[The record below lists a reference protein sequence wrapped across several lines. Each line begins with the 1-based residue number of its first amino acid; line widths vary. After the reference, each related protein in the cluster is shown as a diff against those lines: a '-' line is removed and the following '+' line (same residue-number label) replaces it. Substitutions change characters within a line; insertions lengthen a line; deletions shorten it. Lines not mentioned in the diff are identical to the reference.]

1 MIFKIRVLP
10 ALEDIERKRERESV
24 AFKETG
30 EQAVKVEKIMDMMEG
45 LKEAQVEGG
54 SSICSMDRGVKASL
68 AEDGVLTK
76 QEMIKETVLVQ
87 QGLVKRTY
95 NAMANKRI
103 FSVK

>member
-30 EQAVKVEKIMDMMEG
+30 EQAVKVEKIMDMVEV

-54 SSICSMDRGVKASL
+54 SSICSMDRGV
-68 AEDGVLTK
+68 
-76 QEMIKETVLVQ
+76 KETVLVQ